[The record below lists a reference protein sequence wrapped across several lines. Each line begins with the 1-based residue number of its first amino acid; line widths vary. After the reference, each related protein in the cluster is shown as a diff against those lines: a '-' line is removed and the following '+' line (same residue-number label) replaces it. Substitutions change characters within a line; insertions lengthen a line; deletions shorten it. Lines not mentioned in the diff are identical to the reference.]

1 MRSEERLLK
10 TIQDALARTASR
22 RSTLRGAAVAGGV
35 ALASGISL
43 RSAAAQDGTPVV
55 DDEGTPV
62 VGGESPFE
70 NEVDVLNYALTL
82 ELLENAFYRDS
93 LATFGD
99 QDFINGGFQVDVRNY
114 IAEIGAHEAAHVE
127 TLTSVITDLGGTPVE
142 EATYDYGYDDF
153 AGFLATAA
161 VLENTGVSAY
171 EGAAQYLIDNDDLL
185 TAALTIHGVEAR
197 HAAYLNILNGED
209 PFPEA
214 FDPPLT
220 PDEVL
225 EAAGPFFAEGDGAEA
240 TPEA

>member
-10 TIQDALARTASR
+10 TIQDAMAQTASR
-22 RSTLRGAAVAGGV
+22 RSTLRGAAVAGG
-35 ALASGISL
+35 ALLAGGMGV
-43 RSAAAQDGTPVV
+43 RSATAQDGTP
-55 DDEGTPV
+55 E
-62 VGGESPFE
+62 VGGDESPFE

-99 QDFINGGFQVDVRNY
+99 QDFINGGFQVDVRNF

-171 EGAAQYLIDNDDLL
+171 TGAAQYLIENDELL

-209 PFPEA
+209 PFPED